1 MEFCRQVLVQHR
13 MHKLKRRS
21 ENTAAFD
28 SCFDSCKML
37 KFFIYLKS
45 TAYEA

>member
-1 MEFCRQVLVQHR
+1 MEIGCKGIVQWR

-28 SCFDSCKML
+28 SFFDGCKML

-45 TAYEA
+45 TTYEA